1 MHWWYHHLHHLVQC
15 NLFSLWYSCKFDHF
29 LLNNNHSLTKIRLH
43 TNKHCNC
50 SIAKICYL
58 LLSICKFLK
67 SWNIAK
73 VGVKHQSINEF
84 FNLLMKTIDCM
95 CPQTVIYENTY
106 FMFPN
111 FQRTFYLATLTWIL
125 TKTLDFSFYFWLKID
140 MSDYDFLFTYWGVR
154 TSKQY
159 GSFIFTIKNIIIILL
174 RPFLLYFLSYSNNG
188 PSWSWSYGSWIYSYL
203 CNHYLWPLQLWV
215 RTPSMARCTWYNIMW

>member
-1 MHWWYHHLHHLVQC
+1 L
-15 NLFSLWYSCKFDHF
+15 LF
-29 LLNNNHSLTKIRLH
+29 I
-43 TNKHCNC
+43 
-50 SIAKICYL
+50 
-58 LLSICKFLK
+58 SICKFLK
-67 SWNIAK
+67 SWNTAK

-84 FNLLMKTIDCM
+84 FNVLMKTTDCM

-140 MSDYDFLFTYWGVR
+140 MSDYDSLFTYWGVR

-159 GSFIFTIKNIIIILL
+159 GSFIFTIKTIIIILL
-174 RPFLLYFLSYSNNG
+174 CPFLLYFLSF
-188 PSWSWSYGSWIYSYL
+188 
-203 CNHYLWPLQLWV
+203 
-215 RTPSMARCTWYNIMW
+215 